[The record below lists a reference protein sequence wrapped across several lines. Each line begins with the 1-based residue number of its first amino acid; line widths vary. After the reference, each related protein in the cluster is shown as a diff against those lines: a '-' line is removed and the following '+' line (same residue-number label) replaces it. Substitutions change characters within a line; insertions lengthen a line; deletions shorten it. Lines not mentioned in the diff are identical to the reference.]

1 MKNEKKGLI
10 GFFYWAGAVL
20 LLSGC
25 GRVLSSDE
33 ALAVAGRTAMV
44 RELAGSHTNLFMM
57 VEGEQKKIVQ
67 IFLGFDMGTH
77 SSRYATLFV
86 YTDRHIWAEM
96 LGEKGDLQ
104 RKRVR

>member
-1 MKNEKKGLI
+1 VKVFLFFCLFGL
-10 GFFYWAGAVL
+10 GAL
-20 LLSGC
+20 LTGC
-25 GRVLSSDE
+25 GRRLSSDE

-57 VEGEQKKIVQ
+57 VEGEQKKFVQ

-86 YTDRHIWAEM
+86 YTGRHIWAEM